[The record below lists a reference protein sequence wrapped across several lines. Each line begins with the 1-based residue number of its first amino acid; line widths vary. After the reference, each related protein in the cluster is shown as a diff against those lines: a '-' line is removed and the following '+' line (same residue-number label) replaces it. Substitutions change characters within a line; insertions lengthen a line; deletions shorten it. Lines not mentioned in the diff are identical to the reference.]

1 MGGGRWGEWGAARA
15 TPQSQH
21 RRRFR
26 QASAQG
32 FVAPEDVG
40 PRAGARRIGV
50 VRSASRAVPQTS
62 LGFGEK
68 ARTRI
73 GKGSRK
79 EKSIFGREGGREA
92 SSSLRVELFRSHRL
106 LTKDEEVLL
115 GHKIQELMRVVGVR
129 EELQKELE
137 EAQAGGGARAEGGD
151 AGRGRPAGRP
161 AKPPAE
167 VSDEAVAAAAG
178 LSVQELAEAVRVG
191 ERSKQCL
198 VDANM
203 RLVASVAKK
212 YNAQGLELTDLVQEG
227 TKGLERGAEKF
238 DPSRGYRFSTYAT
251 WWIKQAVSRAVQEKG
266 KDVRVPSYIHELVAK
281 ARAKEQELLRSD
293 EFPERNVIPVETL
306 ADHLGVPHLKLAR
319 AIKAVE
325 RPVRLDKVMQS
336 GDGDGGSMADMI
348 SDPDA
353 ADMEEVTATQNMMQ
367 DLEKVLGDL
376 TARERTIVCARYG
389 IGGNVLTLQQIGEE
403 LSITRERVR
412 QIEQKALRKLRHP
425 SRADVIREYA
435 DPADATW

>member
-1 MGGGRWGEWGAARA
+1 M
-15 TPQSQH
+15 TP
-21 RRRFR
+21 
-26 QASAQG
+26 G
-32 FVAPEDVG
+32 DVG
-40 PRAGARRIGV
+40 PRSGARRMGV

-79 EKSIFGREGGREA
+79 EKSIFSRDRGMEA

-115 GHKIQELMRVVGVR
+115 GHKIQELMRVVGLR
-129 EELQKELE
+129 QKLQKELE
-137 EAQAGGGARAEGGD
+137 EAGAEGGVEEAD
-151 AGRGRPAGRP
+151 KGQGRAGGSE
-161 AKPPAE
+161 KPSDE

-178 LSVQELAEAVRVG
+178 LSVDELGETVRVG

-293 EFPERNVIPVETL
+293 EFPERHAVPVETL
-306 ADHLGVPHLKLAR
+306 ADHLGVSHLKLAR

-336 GDGDGGSMADMI
+336 GGGDGEGGSMADMI
-348 SDPDA
+348 ADPDA

-425 SRADVIREYA
+425 SRADVVREYA
-435 DPADATW
+435 DPADGTW

>member
-1 MGGGRWGEWGAARA
+1 MGGG
-15 TPQSQH
+15 
-21 RRRFR
+21 
-26 QASAQG
+26 AQPS
-32 FVAPEDVG
+32 V
-40 PRAGARRIGV
+40 
-50 VRSASRAVPQTS
+50 
-62 LGFGEK
+62 
-68 ARTRI
+68 
-73 GKGSRK
+73 
-79 EKSIFGREGGREA
+79 
-92 SSSLRVELFRSHRL
+92 
-106 LTKDEEVLL
+106 
-115 GHKIQELMRVVGVR
+115 
-129 EELQKELE
+129 
-137 EAQAGGGARAEGGD
+137 
-151 AGRGRPAGRP
+151 
-161 AKPPAE
+161 AE

-178 LSVQELAEAVRVG
+178 ISVQDLHQIVRVG

-266 KDVRVPSYIHELVAK
+266 KDIRVPSYIHEMVAK

-293 EFPERNVIPVETL
+293 SFPELTRIPVETL

-325 RPVRLDKVMQS
+325 RPVRLDKVMAS
-336 GDGDGGSMADMI
+336 DGDGDGGSMADI
-348 SDPDA
+348 LADPDA
-353 ADMEEVTATQNMMQ
+353 VNLEEATATQNMMQ
-367 DLEKVLGDL
+367 DLDKVLGDL
-376 TARERTIVCARYG
+376 TARERTIICARYG

-425 SRADVIREYA
+425 SRAEAVRQYA
-435 DPADATW
+435 NPADGTW